1 VLLPHFEVLCHVV
14 EDLRELHHDVDSE
27 DLRWVHHLL
36 LASSICCLL
45 FLLVLVFVVVSLFWL
60 FSSVV
65 VNLLVLV
72 NPEALSLNTTQLR
85 LVRRCLGGKL
95 SEEEKTL
102 SLEYSVWSTPNSKS
116 FFIPHIFSRA
126 AIVFLGSPRH
136 SAEYASIS
144 DGPDKQ
150 LAIER

>member
-1 VLLPHFEVLCHVV
+1 VLLLHFEVLCHVV
-14 EDLRELHHDVDSE
+14 EGLHELHHDVDFE
-27 DLRWVHHLL
+27 DLRWVRHLL
-36 LASSICCLL
+36 LASSIRCLL
-45 FLLVLVFVVVSLFWL
+45 FLLVLVFVVVSLFRP

-102 SLEYSVWSTPNSKS
+102 SLGNARTTSRG
-116 FFIPHIFSRA
+116 FI
-126 AIVFLGSPRH
+126 
-136 SAEYASIS
+136 
-144 DGPDKQ
+144 
-150 LAIER
+150 